1 MLQLTSP
8 LPHGQSLIKKFYL
21 QLLGDLP
28 MVHWKCLIFGNQARL
43 KACFTMCLCL
53 QQRLLST
60 ASLIRWGVEANPTC
74 VLQGPESHEHLFVH
88 CPVAQSL
95 RSRVLRWIN
104 RLDCLATNQDD
115 FVLWNIR
122 QAKGKSHPSQLFK
135 MVLAECTYALWI

>member
-1 MLQLTSP
+1 
-8 LPHGQSLIKKFYL
+8 
-21 QLLGDLP
+21 
-28 MVHWKCLIFGNQARL
+28 
-43 KACFTMCLCL
+43 MCLCL

-122 QAKGKSHPSQLFK
+122 QAKEENGGKYGQGSGIYVHCSRPNWTTSLS
-135 MVLAECTYALWI
+135 T